1 VVVGSLGALDSFKAL
16 LGSLPPNFP
25 AAIVFDLHRVNGDG
39 MIEGLLRRRGAL
51 PVTLAEPGDLLA
63 PGHIYVAPHD
73 RQLLIDPECRFDFG
87 EGAEGPGH
95 PFADSLLASAARAFG
110 SRLIAVVLSGRLQ
123 GGSRG
128 VREVKHHGGR
138 VLVEDP
144 RVASQASMPN
154 AALASGCVD
163 FALSSERI
171 AHALLALCSSTGAAE
186 LFRVRMNAAVAS

>member
-1 VVVGSLGALDSFKAL
+1 MGSLGALDSFQAL
-16 LGSLPPNFP
+16 LGSLPLNFP
-25 AAIVFDLHRVNGDG
+25 AAVVFDLHRVNGDG
-39 MIEGLLRRRGAL
+39 VIVGLLRRWGAL
-51 PVTLAEPGDLLA
+51 SVQLAGPGELLA
-63 PGHIYVAPHD
+63 PGHVYVAPHD
-73 RQLLIDPECRFDFG
+73 RQLLVNSECRFDFG

-95 PFADSLLASAARAFG
+95 PFADSLLTSAARAFE

-144 RVASQASMPN
+144 GTASQASMPN

-163 FALSSERI
+163 FALPSDGI
-171 AHALLALCSSTGAAE
+171 GHALVALCSSTGAAE
-186 LFRVRMNAAVAS
+186 LFRVRTNAAIAG